1 MLKGLKR
8 KIVVSNDSR
17 AHRARRVV
25 FLFLPHLSGR
35 SLCQID
41 DFIFW
46 WYIQRLALEILE
58 KKVHSGESV
67 EVVLEKGK
75 IAFKK
80 KKHGRK

>member
-1 MLKGLKR
+1 M
-8 KIVVSNDSR
+8 
-17 AHRARRVV
+17 
-25 FLFLPHLSGR
+25 
-35 SLCQID
+35 
-41 DFIFW
+41 
-46 WYIQRLALEILE
+46 ALEILE